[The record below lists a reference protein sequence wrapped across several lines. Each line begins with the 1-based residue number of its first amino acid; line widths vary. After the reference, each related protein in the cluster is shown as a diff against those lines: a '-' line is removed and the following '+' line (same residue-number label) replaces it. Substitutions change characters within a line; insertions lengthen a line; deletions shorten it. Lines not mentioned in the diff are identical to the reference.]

1 MVLNENLMYFQ
12 ILKVTH
18 ASNPILNFVKINCLS
33 DCLLTIIFITYEC
46 SIHCWKENVLTHRQF
61 LTINNNTKKKKKP
74 SVSMY
79 V

>member
-1 MVLNENLMYFQ
+1 MLIKLFDSHFQYIFQMMIIFFVVLNENLMYFQ

-46 SIHCWKENVLTHRQF
+46 SIHC
-61 LTINNNTKKKKKP
+61 
-74 SVSMY
+74 
-79 V
+79 